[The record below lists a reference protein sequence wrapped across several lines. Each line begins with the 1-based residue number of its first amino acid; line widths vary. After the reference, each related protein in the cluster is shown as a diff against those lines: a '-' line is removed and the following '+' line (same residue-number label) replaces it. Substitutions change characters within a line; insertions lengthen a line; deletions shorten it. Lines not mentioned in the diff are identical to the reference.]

1 MAFPSWAMSSWMRGM
16 SDSSRIISQY
26 PAQGICSINLCRTDE
41 VGLSQKDASRDRA
54 KISQTLPNY
63 LCIPSFKMC
72 SFPWRTYTEHPRLWS
87 CRVKLKWSL
96 DTARW
101 LLRRKRPQGT
111 FLPSAN
117 QEHSISR
124 NHSSRE
130 PCLLA
135 QGGAA
140 TIAQGPGHQTKKLNR
155 HEGLRGGRRQKM
167 YLVGTDP
174 SKAARLASQVLVA

>member
-1 MAFPSWAMSSWMRGM
+1 MQVETQQRFPR
-16 SDSSRIISQY
+16 
-26 PAQGICSINLCRTDE
+26 PC
-41 VGLSQKDASRDRA
+41 
-54 KISQTLPNY
+54 PHY
-63 LCIPSFKMC
+63 LGIPSFKMC
-72 SFPWRTYTEHPRLWS
+72 SFPWRPYTEHPRLWG
-87 CRVKLKWSL
+87 CREKLKWSL

-117 QEHSISR
+117 QGHSISR

-135 QGGAA
+135 QGGGA
-140 TIAQGPGHQTKKLNR
+140 TIAQVPGYQTKKLNR

-174 SKAARLASQVLVA
+174 SKAARLASQVLVASVKGCVGPADICCPPTFARMFQGALRASLSNEFLSLFSTLLS